1 MKFAGLVLL
10 SLVFSSCRKH
20 VDDYFTAEEKTQ
32 PIVLKELARNSE
44 RSSHYVLMN
53 GAEKPH
59 YHDRHTVKTYLI
71 TGNGRLH
78 LGDKVIAL
86 KPNETVEIPA
96 GTLHW
101 AENVG
106 PGYSI
111 LSAEFSPP
119 FDGKDRRF
127 AAE

>member
-1 MKFAGLVLL
+1 MLLVGAFL
-10 SLVFSSCRKH
+10 CRKH
-20 VDDYFTAEEKTQ
+20 VEDYFTAQEKMQ

-59 YHDRHTVKTYLI
+59 YHDRHMVKTYLI
-71 TGNGRLH
+71 SGNGRLH
-78 LGDKVIAL
+78 LGDKVIDL
-86 KPNETVEIPA
+86 KPNETLVIPA

-101 AENVG
+101 AENLG

-111 LSAEFSPP
+111 LSAEFIPP

-127 AAE
+127 AE